1 MRNRILTV
9 ITAIAL
15 PVISVVAQQP
25 PPAVPGGAG
34 GRGGGRGQ
42 APPRYEMTAQ
52 DRQAIQAKLD
62 ELDPLVRA
70 LKAKRGE
77 DDLTADVEIHAKA
90 GHWVLEF
97 PMDVTV
103 QDDVTFALKTLDR
116 GIERAKQ
123 LQNGQSPWTSQKG
136 KVALGFYSPLDGSVQ
151 PLLLTIP
158 AGYDGKPTRLDIV
171 LHGRSQRLIE
181 SNWICYD
188 PSPAN
193 AQTGERLLTHAA
205 GSCLQPTPNPST
217 TGVWNAGQFQLEVFA
232 RGNNAN
238 HWAGEVDVFE
248 STAAVQRRFKID
260 DSKLVLR
267 GFSLGGAGA
276 WHLALHHPDRWVAAE
291 IGAGTWPRRY
301 LMMNDFPAHQRPT
314 LRIWENMTE
323 WALNAFNIP
332 IAGHDG
338 DNDPQVAS
346 IPRPPEGEPTRG
358 QLESSIRI
366 REQLA
371 KEGYP
376 YEGEPTS
383 YVAKGTP
390 SIFLIS
396 ENTGHSTSPKVRQR
410 LDAFLKE
417 WTDRGLRSPD
427 HVRFLTYTTR
437 YNKSFWVTIDGL
449 GQHYERAEVD
459 AQRLSGGTSY
469 QIKTTNVS
477 RLVLRETDKATQIQI
492 DGQTLRV
499 KPGRE
504 LALEKTTS
512 GWKPAPMKWAGLH
525 KTHGLQGPIDDA
537 FLDPFLLVR
546 PTGTPWNQAAHQLA
560 LKRLERFD
568 QTYARFYRAH
578 PRVKNDTDVTE
589 ADFAKYNVV
598 LFGDPGSNRWIS
610 RLVGRLPIKWSRET
624 VTVGDKSFPAA
635 NHLPALV
642 YPNPIATSKYVVLNS
657 GLTIAENSYTS
668 DYSMPTLGDI
678 AVLQVQPEPDNFSV
692 PFAGFFDESWG
703 LR

>member
-1 MRNRILTV
+1 MRARILGLLA
-9 ITAIAL
+9 AIAL
-15 PVISVVAQQP
+15 PVISLVAQQP
-25 PPAVPGGAG
+25 PPAVPGGAGG

-52 DRQAIQAKLD
+52 DRQALQSKLD
-62 ELDPLVRA
+62 ELEPLVRA

-77 DDLTADVEIHAKA
+77 DELVADVEIHAK
-90 GHWVLEF
+90 GGRWVLEF
-97 PMDVTV
+97 PIDVTV
-103 QDDVTFALKTLDR
+103 QDDVTFALRMLDR

-123 LQNGQSPWTSQKG
+123 LQNGESPWTSQKG

-151 PLLLTIP
+151 PLLVTIP

-181 SNWICYD
+181 SNWICYSASARGTQASFGETRHSLGDGGD

-205 GSCLQPTPNPST
+205 GSCLQPTPNPSA
-217 TGVWNAGQFQLEVFA
+217 TGALNVGQFQLEVFA

-301 LMMNDFPAHQRPT
+301 LMMNDFPPHQRPT

-371 KEGYP
+371 KEGFP
-376 YEGEPTS
+376 YEGEPHN

-396 ENTGHSTSPKVRQR
+396 ENTGHSTSPKVRQQ
-410 LDAFLKE
+410 LDAFLKQ
-417 WTDRGLRSPD
+417 WTDRGLQSPD
-427 HVRFLTYTTR
+427 HIRFLTYTTR

-449 GQHYERAEVD
+449 GQHYERADID
-459 AQRLSGGTSY
+459 ARRLSGGTSY
-469 QIKTTNVS
+469 QIKTNNVS
-477 RLVLRETDKATQIQI
+477 RLVLRETDKATEIQI

-504 LALEKTTS
+504 LALEKS
-512 GWKPAPMKWAGLH
+512 GTGWRTASPGKWPGLH

-546 PTGTPWNQAAHQLA
+546 PTGTPWNQAAHQHA
-560 LKRLERFD
+560 LRRLERFD

-578 PRVKNDTDVTE
+578 PRVKNDSDVTE
-589 ADFAKYNVV
+589 ADFARYNVV
-598 LFGDPGSNRWIS
+598 LFGDPGSNRWIG
-610 RLVGRLPIKWSRET
+610 RLAGRLPLRWSRET
-624 VTVGDKSFPAA
+624 VTVGDTSFPAA
-635 NHLPALV
+635 SHLPVLV
-642 YPNPIATSKYVVLNS
+642 YPNPIA
-657 GLTIAENSYTS
+657 A
-668 DYSMPTLGDI
+668 
-678 AVLQVQPEPDNFSV
+678 
-692 PFAGFFDESWG
+692 
-703 LR
+703 

>member
-1 MRNRILTV
+1 MRARVVGFL
-9 ITAIAL
+9 AGMAL
-15 PVISVVAQQP
+15 PVISLLAQQP
-25 PPAVPGGAG
+25 PPVAPAPGGAAG
-34 GRGGGRGQ
+34 QGGRGQ

-52 DRQAIQAKLD
+52 DRLALQAKLD
-62 ELDPLVRA
+62 VLDPLVRE

-77 DDLTADVEIHAKA
+77 VDLVADVDIHAKA
-90 GHWVLEF
+90 GHWLLEF
-97 PMDVTV
+97 PQDVTV
-103 QDDVTFALKTLDR
+103 QEDVTFALRMLDR

-123 LQNGQSPWTSQKG
+123 LQNGQSPWTLQKG

-151 PLLLTIP
+151 PLLLTVP
-158 AGYDGKPTRLDIV
+158 AGYAGKPTRLDIV

-188 PSPAN
+188 ASSAN
-193 AQTGERLLTHAA
+193 AQTGERLFTHAA
-205 GSCLQPTPNPST
+205 GSCLQPAPNPSA
-217 TGVWNAGQFQLEVFA
+217 TGALNAGQFQLEVFA

-260 DSKLVLR
+260 DLRLVLR

-301 LMMNDFPAHQRPT
+301 LMMDQFPPHQRPT

-338 DNDPQVAS
+338 DSDTQVAS

-417 WTDRGLRSPD
+417 WTDRGLESPD

-437 YNKSFWVTIDGL
+437 YNKSFWVTLDGL

-459 AQRLSGGTSY
+459 ARRLSGGTSY
-469 QIKTTNVS
+469 QIKTVNVS
-477 RLVLRETDKATQIQI
+477 RLVLRETDRATEVQI

-499 KPGRE
+499 KPARE
-504 LALEKTTS
+504 MAFEKTGA
-512 GWKPAPMKWAGLH
+512 GWKSAPAKWTGLH
-525 KTHGLQGPIDDA
+525 KTHGASGAHRRCVPRSVPARAADGYAMESGGASTGGEAARKVRPDLCA
-537 FLDPFLLVR
+537 FLSR
-546 PTGTPWNQAAHQLA
+546 TST
-560 LKRLERFD
+560 REERH
-568 QTYARFYRAH
+568 RRH
-578 PRVKNDTDVTE
+578 R
-589 ADFAKYNVV
+589 
-598 LFGDPGSNRWIS
+598 S
-610 RLVGRLPIKWSRET
+610 RLREIQRRPVRRSR
-624 VTVGDKSFPAA
+624 
-635 NHLPALV
+635 
-642 YPNPIATSKYVVLNS
+642 
-657 GLTIAENSYTS
+657 
-668 DYSMPTLGDI
+668 
-678 AVLQVQPEPDNFSV
+678 Q
-692 PFAGFFDESWG
+692 
-703 LR
+703 